1 MIATGDSARH
11 EEAWLALPWLANGRL
26 SQAERDKIE
35 PHVRECA
42 ACRVELAFQRLLCNA
57 LTEPDRVT
65 YAPGPSFRKLMDR
78 IDGTGPPA
86 VEGRERAKT
95 IVRNLEDRIRGGSPE
110 ERASPKERATPKE
123 SARPSRNRSL
133 WRPPGLAWA
142 ASFVLM
148 VGLTGIIS
156 TMYRSSQPLYTTHT
170 DATHAAS
177 NVVHIAF
184 DRSVTIG
191 EAEEVL
197 RSAGARIVEGPDGTG
212 IFGVTPGVRDPEKMS
227 PGRANHEIRVLSAR
241 LRADPRIRWVEP
253 IPADDNSPDDD
264 TAMAAR
270 GP

>member
-42 ACRVELAFQRLLCNA
+42 ACREELALQRLLCNA

-78 IDGTGPPA
+78 IDGTAPPA
-86 VEGRERAKT
+86 VAGRERAKT
-95 IVRNLEDRIRGGSPE
+95 IVRNLEDRFRGGSPKE
-110 ERASPKERATPKE
+110 WASPKERA
-123 SARPSRNRSL
+123 SPSRNGSL

-148 VGLTGIIS
+148 VGLTGIVS
-156 TMYRSSQPLYTTHT
+156 TLYRSSQPQYTTHT
-170 DATHAAS
+170 DSTPAAA

-197 RSAGARIVEGPDGTG
+197 RSAGARIVEGPDNTG
-212 IFGVTPGVRDPEKMS
+212 IFGVTPGGRDAEKMS
-227 PGRANHEIRVLSAR
+227 AQRASHEMRVLSAR
-241 LRADPRIRWVEP
+241 LRADPRIRWVQP
-253 IPADDNSPDDD
+253 VPADNNSPDDD
-264 TAMAAR
+264 TAMASR